1 MTLDEDD
8 GMGNYYVIQDAWNGR
23 DEQLWRI
30 LKAEG
35 GYIIKNKKNGACL
48 AIFDSEGEEYEFIVA
63 NGTAAVW
70 TITEKTADLTKA
82 KMSVP
87 VSAALIN
94 GKATVEPTL
103 NYGYRTLVKGKEYS
117 VSFSNNTKAG
127 DATVT
132 AKGIGYMTGSQK
144 GTFTVVNSAASITS
158 GKVYMIVPVRAPKT
172 TLTVQKGS
180 MLPNTN
186 IYLSTPGTSEA
197 QRFIFTKN
205 SNGTYTITDQKSDF
219 VAGIRNNSTANAA
232 VIETQLDKGSK
243 YQRWTL
249 KKQSDGSYCILNSQ
263 TGKAL
268 YLIGGKTANGTNV
281 GQYGYSGTLNQRF
294 YLVQSSATAHTYS
307 NTYTIR
313 AAGKTSLAL
322 DIVNASKDGG
332 ANARIYTYS
341 GGAAQKFR
349 LMYSGNG
356 YYRIMNVNSGKVLG
370 IKGDTKTNGANVRQ
384 ATWMATAGQ
393 RWKVVKNSDGSVT
406 LQSALGTAL
415 DVYAGSMT
423 PNANVDSW
431 AVNKTTAQKWK
442 LVKVS

>member
-1 MTLDEDD
+1 
-8 GMGNYYVIQDAWNGR
+8 
-23 DEQLWRI
+23 
-30 LKAEG
+30 
-35 GYIIKNKKNGACL
+35 
-48 AIFDSEGEEYEFIVA
+48 
-63 NGTAAVW
+63 
-70 TITEKTADLTKA
+70 
-82 KMSVP
+82 
-87 VSAALIN
+87 
-94 GKATVEPTL
+94 
-103 NYGYRTLVKGKEYS
+103 
-117 VSFSNNTKAG
+117 
-127 DATVT
+127 
-132 AKGIGYMTGSQK
+132 
-144 GTFTVVNSAASITS
+144 
-158 GKVYMIVPVRAPKT
+158 
-172 TLTVQKGS
+172 

-249 KKQSDGSYCILNSQ
+249 KKQSDGSYCILNAQ

-370 IKGDTKTNGANVRQ
+370 IKGDTNANGANVRQ
-384 ATWMATAGQ
+384 ATWMATNGQ

>member
-1 MTLDEDD
+1 M
-8 GMGNYYVIQDAWNGR
+8 N
-23 DEQLWRI
+23 
-30 LKAEG
+30 
-35 GYIIKNKKNGACL
+35 
-48 AIFDSEGEEYEFIVA
+48 FIVS
-63 NGTAAVW
+63 NGTSTRTEAFW
-70 TITEKTADLTKA
+70 TITEKTADLSKA

-103 NYGYRTLVKGKEYS
+103 TYGYRTLVKGKEYS
-117 VSFSNNTKAG
+117 VSYSNNTKAG
-127 DATVT
+127 TATVT

-144 GTFTVVNSAASITS
+144 GTFTAVNSAASITS

-219 VAGIRNNSTANAA
+219 VAGI
-232 VIETQLDKGSK
+232 
-243 YQRWTL
+243 
-249 KKQSDGSYCILNSQ
+249 ILNAQ

>member
-1 MTLDEDD
+1 MLLGKAADVGGIFHPLHFLAVLDHQQ
-8 GMGNYYVIQDAWNGR
+8 GRGLADAVLLG
-23 DEQLWRI
+23 Q
-30 LKAEG
+30 G
-35 GYIIKNKKNGACL
+35 GVLIHHHGLIADARVGQELLGHDALGAGGG
-48 AIFDSEGEEYEFIVA
+48 GEEEEAGVGSLRLGFGGGLCAFQLHGGGRRSGSGRVGIALKGHAVPEVLGDGAAHVIDLAVLELLGLAVVPVLHRTIVA
-63 NGTAAVW
+63 GNAGIDLGLLAAVG
-70 TITEKTADLTKA
+70 
-82 KMSVP
+82 
-87 VSAALIN
+87 AAIL
-94 GKATVEPTL
+94 L
-103 NYGYRTLVKGKEYS
+103 
-117 VSFSNNTKAG
+117 AG
-127 DATVT
+127 Q
-132 AKGIGYMTGSQK
+132 I
-144 GTFTVVNSAASITS
+144 
-158 GKVYMIVPVRAPKT
+158 
-172 TLTVQKGS
+172 
-180 MLPNTN
+180 
-186 IYLSTPGTSEA
+186 
-197 QRFIFTKN
+197 
-205 SNGTYTITDQKSDF
+205 
-219 VAGIRNNSTANAA
+219 A
-232 VIETQLDKGSK
+232 VI
-243 YQRWTL
+243 RA
-249 KKQSDGSYCILNSQ
+249 DGVGGRQGVVGQ

-370 IKGDTKTNGANVRQ
+370 IKGDTNANGANVRQ
-384 ATWMATAGQ
+384 ATWMATNGQ